1 MKPFERE
8 RIERAEHPLSL
19 ISLLI
24 STPIRQHF
32 ENTNTFHFNTILFCY
47 VSLLIVNHLATLLI
61 DPQILNDIIFL
72 SNAGCANVFV
82 YPHEGS
88 TILGGTEPDKF

>member
-1 MKPFERE
+1 MVFSPIMKPFERE

-32 ENTNTFHFNTILFCY
+32 ENTNTFHF
-47 VSLLIVNHLATLLI
+47 SLSAYCESSGDTFHRFSNSE
-61 DPQILNDIIFL
+61 FL
-72 SNAGCANVFV
+72 SNAGCASNVFV
-82 YPHEGS
+82 YLRDGS
-88 TILGGTEPDKF
+88 PILGGTEPDKF

>member
-32 ENTNTFHFNTILFCY
+32 ENTNSAYCESSGDNFQRFSN
-47 VSLLIVNHLATLLI
+47 SE
-61 DPQILNDIIFL
+61 FL

-82 YPHEGS
+82 FTHEGS